1 MKLSNISV
9 ENSTGY
15 GLFGINVL
23 GNSSI
28 SHSRFIFNNYYTL
41 NSTANCSYGLRS
53 CQGGNIQLKYQRTT
67 DSVVMVTE
75 SVHVM
80 NIDSCVFEDGVDIS
94 ELEPVPRVSSGLAIY
109 TYFHYSVQEI

>member
-1 MKLSNISV
+1 MSGRKYTTQVSESV
-9 ENSTGY
+9 
-15 GLFGINVL
+15 F
-23 GNSSI
+23 
-28 SHSRFIFNNYYTL
+28 
-41 NSTANCSYGLRS
+41 
-53 CQGGNIQLKYQRTT
+53 
-67 DSVVMVTE
+67 MVSE